1 MPWLL
6 STYLIGEVFVSKT
19 VSDAQALMERA
30 KSEKEEEIGA
40 LEKDCESIKE
50 TLAELKAQLYAKFGN
65 NINLE
70 MDEA

>member
-1 MPWLL
+1 M
-6 STYLIGEVFVSKT
+6 
-19 VSDAQALMERA
+19 SDAQALMERA